1 MKGINMK
8 KYSYTATR
16 DFTQSYMITV
26 EAKNEAEA
34 DSKVYALKYNCN
46 NEWSERGKLQADD
59 KLIDIQRC
67 AVENP
72 ADNYCEDCE
81 GKGYFEGVIS
91 SGLSDPKDPYH
102 KPHIERCDTC
112 MTFEDDVKAKEYHEK
127 HT

>member
-26 EAKNEAEA
+26 EAKNEVEA
-34 DSKVYALKYNCN
+34 ASKVYALRYNYN
-46 NEWSERGKLQADD
+46 NEWSEMGKLEADD
-59 KLIDIQRC
+59 KLIDIERC
-67 AVENP
+67 AVKNP

-81 GKGYFEGVIS
+81 GKGYFTDVVS

-102 KPHIERCDTC
+102 APHIERCDTC

-127 HT
+127 TQ